1 VTRSVAWKAY
11 EGKRGTTYRLRWR
24 FAGQHQSITVPT
36 DYDRGEAIKAIERLG
51 CNITDTDPRL
61 AGGLL
66 WRGDIAEAEA
76 MRNGVTFYDAGV
88 RYIAAKG
95 IGANDHT
102 KHQQMRMLEVPLAH
116 FRDIP
121 VAAIDADMVNAW
133 TAQQVKHYTANT
145 VRGRIT
151 LVKSV
156 LAYAA
161 RKGYRGDNPGHDI
174 QMPKPKR
181 RDFHLTDAQVDAI
194 LAKAPAQWRSLWWL
208 LAETGLRIGEARALR
223 VSDVHLD
230 DPHGPML
237 QVNRAMVGTTSQ
249 FGPGKSEHALRDV
262 WLDDET
268 AALLAERMQG
278 KGPDDLLWAN
288 AEGGPIHYG
297 TIWYG
302 WATTLRRAKVPKGA
316 HMHDL
321 RHWHLS
327 VLLSDRTVPGIAV
340 TERAGHSSH
349 RITADLY
356 GHVDREADALV
367 LAAIGRQ
374 RKRRLAVVS

>member
-1 VTRSVAWKAY
+1 VSRSVAWKAY

-24 FAGQHQSITVPT
+24 FAGQHQSITVGS
-36 DYDRGEAIKAIERLG
+36 DYDRREAVKAIERLG
-51 CNITDTDPRL
+51 CNITDSDPRL

-66 WRGDIAEAEA
+66 WRGDVAEAEA
-76 MRNGVTFYDAGV
+76 MRNGVTFYEAGV
-88 RYIAAKG
+88 RHIEAKG
-95 IGANDHT
+95 LRAKPHT
-102 KHQQMRMLEVPLAH
+102 KHQQMRMLDVPLAF

-133 TAQQVKHYTANT
+133 AAEQVEHYTANT
-145 VRGRIT
+145 VRGRLT
-151 LVKSV
+151 LVKST
-156 LAYAA
+156 LAYAQ
-161 RKGYRGDNPGHDI
+161 RKGYRGDNPGRDI
-174 QMPKPKR
+174 TLPDETR
-181 RDFHLTDAQVDAI
+181 RDFHLSDAQVDAI

-230 DPHGPML
+230 DPEGPWL
-237 QVNRAMVGTTSQ
+237 KVNRAMIGTTSD
-249 FGPGKSEHALRDV
+249 FGPGKSKHAVRPV
-262 WLDDET
+262 PLDDET

-321 RHWHLS
+321 RHCW
-327 VLLSDRTVPGIAV
+327 V
-340 TERAGHSSH
+340 TPTCPAW
-349 RITADLY
+349 L
-356 GHVDREADALV
+356 
-367 LAAIGRQ
+367 
-374 RKRRLAVVS
+374 